1 MLILFYLIS
10 SPASLEIL
18 ESSLYTGVIYII
30 MVQSISWTT
39 STIKGYIII
48 FLVINR
54 YLQMI
59 SATYIHTLIIRTF
72 IFVLKFVA
80 SQLAS

>member
-1 MLILFYLIS
+1 MLILFYLIL

-18 ESSLYTGVIYII
+18 ESSLYTGAIYIT
-30 MVQSISWTT
+30 MVQSISSTT
-39 STIKGYIII
+39 STIII

-59 SATYIHTLIIRTF
+59 SATYMHTLIIRTF

>member
-18 ESSLYTGVIYII
+18 ESSLYTGAIYIT

-39 STIKGYIII
+39 STNKGYNYISSYQQI
-48 FLVINR
+48 FSDDFSYVHAHPN
-54 YLQMI
+54 Y
-59 SATYIHTLIIRTF
+59 
-72 IFVLKFVA
+72 
-80 SQLAS
+80 